1 MEHFTVGART
11 SLSRLSTPMS
21 RWCLALLL
29 AAAVADAETFFIPVV
44 DTPAFAP
51 NMGPGESVVDTPA
64 GWYSTITAFNPTG
77 ATLVMTPQAVY
88 GGDGHLKSSCAA
100 DVQVAP
106 GQGGV
111 LKYFGGC
118 VVSPTTGGPGF
129 VAVEADPGILLTAS
143 VQRAFFRCNRCAMG
157 CTPVSLGETSL
168 PVYRGLFAASTT
180 AYAGLINL
188 GAPFVCGT
196 QEEQNLRRVNVTLFN
211 GGVENAK
218 FTIRVLPARFGADP
232 IVETK
237 ALLSPK
243 EVLQINR
250 LTIPYVSDGSVDIA
264 GDGLRVW
271 LSVTADQPFLYYVST
286 PFEASV
292 PGTIPVQVFEARP

>member
-11 SLSRLSTPMS
+11 SLSRLSMPMS

-29 AAAVADAETFFIPVV
+29 AAAVADGETFFIPVV
-44 DTPAFAP
+44 DMPATA
-51 NMGPGESVVDTPA
+51 GTGQGESVVDTPA

-77 ATLVMTPQAVY
+77 TTLLMTSQVVY
-88 GGDGHLKSSCAA
+88 GGDGHLASGCVA

-111 LKYFGGC
+111 LKYFFRGC
-118 VVSPTTGGPGF
+118 VVSPTTGPGF

-143 VQRAFFRCNRCAMG
+143 LQRAFFRCNRCEMG
-157 CTPVSLGETSL
+157 CIPVTLGETSL

-188 GAPFVCGT
+188 GAPFVCGAP
-196 QEEQNLRRVNVTLFN
+196 EEQNLRRVNVTLFN
-211 GGVENAK
+211 GGEGDAR
-218 FTIRVLPARFGADP
+218 FTIRVLPARLGADP
-232 IVETK
+232 IVETT

-243 EVLQINR
+243 EVLQINK
-250 LTIPYVSDGSVDIA
+250 LTIPYVRDGSVDVA

-271 LSVTADQPFLYYVST
+271 VSVTADQPFLYYVST
-286 PFEASV
+286 PFDTST